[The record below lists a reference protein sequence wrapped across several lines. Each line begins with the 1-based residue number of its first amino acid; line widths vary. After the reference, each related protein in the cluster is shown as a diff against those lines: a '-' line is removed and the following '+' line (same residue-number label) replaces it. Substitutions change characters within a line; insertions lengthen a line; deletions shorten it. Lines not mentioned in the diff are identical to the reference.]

1 MGFVIW
7 SPSGRLPRC
16 ARNDIKYFVRNKIH
30 SLKSQNFDAIKPHKY
45 KSILWGPRDVSFGV
59 LKILVYRR
67 TTSLLKSHYRSD
79 NAHSFACVRLFPR
92 VVCFSFD
99 QPIVAS
105 DSRLSYACILLFPTG
120 TQYPV
125 GAHYTVSRGV
135 PFSHDFSGSRK
146 NSKGR
151 KILPF
156 FVEKRG

>member
-1 MGFVIW
+1 MQRTICQQCAVAHIAPSAHRFCQRQKHHITAF
-7 SPSGRLPRC
+7 SRCPSGRLPRC

-105 DSRLSYACILLFPTG
+105 DSRLSYACILLFPPG
-120 TQYPV
+120 TQYPA
-125 GAHYTVSRGV
+125 GTPYFRSQ
-135 PFSHDFSGSRK
+135 
-146 NSKGR
+146 
-151 KILPF
+151 
-156 FVEKRG
+156 